1 MSFGAIGKSVYGA
14 PEGRSGLSIKKRQS
28 VYDQAER
35 AYKKVKKL
43 IEHAENAIGLLPA
56 FHPRVFRT
64 LSPHFPVNFLGTGI
78 QVALCP

>member
-43 IEHAENAIGLLPA
+43 IRHAEKRNWPP
-56 FHPRVFRT
+56 PR
-64 LSPHFPVNFLGTGI
+64 L
-78 QVALCP
+78 